1 MPKRPAVAK
10 SELEVAQIVWE
21 RGRASVREVLDAL
34 PPRRNLD
41 FKTVQTYLRRLEAKG
56 YLRKRREGRAMIYLP
71 RVEPKRVV
79 REVIDDFIERLFG
92 GESLHWCNISS
103 TTAAFAPRSCAN
115 CGRCSTSW
123 SDASRNSFQISPVA
137 CDGRETP

>member
-21 RGRASVREVLDAL
+21 RGRASVREVLEAL

-56 YLRKRREGRAMIYLP
+56 YLAKRREGRAMIYIP
-71 RVEPKRVV
+71 RVEPKREL
-79 REVIDDFIERLFG
+79 REVIDDFVGRNFG
-92 GESLHWCNISS
+92 GRSL
-103 TTAAFAPRSCAN
+103 PL
-115 CGRCSTSW
+115 GRHL
-123 SDASRNSFQISPVA
+123 IH
-137 CDGRETP
+137 

>member
-1 MPKRPAVAK
+1 MAKRPAVAK

-21 RGRASVREVLDAL
+21 RGQASVREVLEAL
-34 PPRRNLD
+34 PPGRNLD

-79 REVIDDFIERLFG
+79 REVIDDFVERLFG
-92 GESLHWCNISS
+92 GESLPLVQHLIHDRGLS
-103 TTAAFAPRSCAN
+103 AAEL
-115 CGRCSTSW
+115 
-123 SDASRNSFQISPVA
+123 
-137 CDGRETP
+137 RELRTMLDEFENRGVRKT

>member
-1 MPKRPAVAK
+1 MPRRPAVAK

-34 PPRRNLD
+34 PAKRRLD

-56 YLRKRREGRAMIYLP
+56 YLRKEREGRAMIYVP
-71 RVEPKRVV
+71 RVEPKRVL

-92 GESLHWCNISS
+92 GESLPLVQHLIHDRGLS
-103 TTAAFAPRSCAN
+103 AQELRDLRAMLDELEK
-115 CGRCSTSW
+115 GRK
-123 SDASRNSFQISPVA
+123 Q
-137 CDGRETP
+137 

>member
-34 PPRRNLD
+34 PARRRLD

-56 YLRKRREGRAMIYLP
+56 YLRKEREGRAMIYLP
-71 RVEPKRVV
+71 RVEPNRVL
-79 REVIDDFIERLFG
+79 REVIDDFVQRLFG
-92 GESLHWCNISS
+92 GESLPLVQHLIHDRGLTTQELRELRAMLDELEGQSS
-103 TTAAFAPRSCAN
+103 
-115 CGRCSTSW
+115 
-123 SDASRNSFQISPVA
+123 
-137 CDGRETP
+137 